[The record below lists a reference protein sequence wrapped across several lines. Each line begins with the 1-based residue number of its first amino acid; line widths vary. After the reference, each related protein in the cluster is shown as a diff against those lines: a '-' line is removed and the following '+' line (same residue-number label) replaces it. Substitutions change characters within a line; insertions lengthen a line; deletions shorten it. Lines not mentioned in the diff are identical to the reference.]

1 MVAPPWITEGRS
13 SALSE
18 TRPQWIARNERD
30 AKQMVEWINRR
41 LDQWDKG
48 LWEPLDTIWPSDEER
63 RQMRERIQAGIAKA
77 EQWRR
82 EGGLERQQARQAAQ
96 RGNIKPARELVRKFA
111 PELADLVQ
119 LPPLAKGQRRDPVRV
134 AGVPVPPGDKRPSGY
149 WVQVAE
155 HRKVVAAAAADM
167 KRIWVIWREFFKRTN
182 RAIGDGPS
190 ALEIAA
196 ERHGVKPD
204 EIVLFLKG

>member
-1 MVAPPWITEGRS
+1 
-13 SALSE
+13 
-18 TRPQWIARNERD
+18 
-30 AKQMVEWINRR
+30 
-41 LDQWDKG
+41 
-48 LWEPLDTIWPSDEER
+48 
-63 RQMRERIQAGIAKA
+63 MRERIQGGIAKA

-111 PELADLVQ
+111 PELVDLVQ
-119 LPPLAKGQRRDPVRV
+119 LLPLAKGQRRDPVRV
-134 AGVPVPPGDKRPSGY
+134 GGVPVPLGDKRPSGY

-155 HRKVVAAAAADM
+155 HRKVVAEAAADV
-167 KRIWVIWREFFKRTN
+167 KRIRVIWREFYDGKAN
-182 RAIGDGPS
+182 RRKGDGPS

-204 EIVLFLKG
+204 EIMKFLKG